1 MGTIARFVIG
11 SIAGLVGLIALFI
24 ASRADSTDGIH
35 AAALIV
41 FAFAV
46 FYIFFLIKRGYDLA
60 ERDRPHPS
68 H

>member
-11 SIAGLVGLIALFI
+11 TVTGLFGLIALFI
-24 ASRADSTDGIH
+24 ASRSDSADGIH

-41 FAFAV
+41 FVFAV

-60 ERDRPHPS
+60 ERDRTSAPH
-68 H
+68 